1 MESKD
6 DLESMTVPH
15 EGTPDL
21 ECAICYSQFNNVFR
35 TPKKLQCKHTFCLEC
50 LARMNVKSSEPD
62 TIQCPFCR
70 ALTPLPTLGLPKLDN
85 DATVMSNLPEAMQR
99 VYSIRFIRSKAR
111 LQVKHPQQVAPLP
124 QLRTVSSSLDVGP
137 PRTTSQADS
146 HETGTLHRVS
156 CMPSCRVF
164 ITVTIL
170 VLIVSFI
177 CIIIIMMKR
186 T

>member
-6 DLESMTVPH
+6 DPESMTVPP
-15 EGTPDL
+15 EGIPDL

-50 LARMNVKSSEPD
+50 LARMNVKSSQPD

-85 DATVMSNLPEAMQR
+85 DTSIMSNLPEAMQH

-111 LQVKHPQQVAPLP
+111 LQVKHPQRVVPLP

-137 PRTTSQADS
+137 PSTTSQTGS
-146 HETGTLHRVS
+146 HETGTRHRLP
-156 CMPSCRVF
+156 CMPPCKMF
-164 ITVTIL
+164 IMVVVVL
-170 VLIVSFI
+170 LIVSFI
-177 CIIIIMMKR
+177 CIIIIMTK
-186 T
+186 TS